1 MNRRKFIKRG
11 GLLVPASIAFPSLL
25 LPRKTSAAIITR
37 QMQSIIARKKANAG
51 GGGGCSTAQTGTDD
65 VWSGTSEGTIDVG
78 NESANQYVAT
88 YFQGYAYE
96 PCSMHCWLE
105 AVGSPTFGLIP
116 HIYDQSSDLP
126 NNSLGEGDE
135 FDTTGMAASETE
147 ITLGGIT
154 GVGTLS
160 GSAYYYRVL
169 EVVGSPDSENYVKW
183 HFITGTYPFFSMT
196 VHSSTGT
203 SGWTQV
209 HNAAQ
214 KSQNYS

>member
-1 MNRRKFIKRG
+1 MLRTALSACVAPTILTSRRAEAQYLQHRRK
-11 GLLVPASIAFPSLL
+11 AFQ
-25 LPRKTSAAIITR
+25 AA
-37 QMQSIIARKKANAG
+37 
-51 GGGGCSTAQTGTDD
+51 GGGCSTAQTGTDD
-65 VWSGTSEGTIDVG
+65 VWSGTSEGTLDIG
-78 NESANQYVAT
+78 NDTTNQFVAT

-96 PCSMHCWLE
+96 PCSFHCWLQ

-126 NNSLGEGDE
+126 NTSLGEGDE

-160 GSAYYYRVL
+160 GSAYYYRVW
-169 EVVGSPDSENYVKW
+169 EVVGTPDADNYVKAHW
-183 HFITGTYPFFSMT
+183 ITGTYPFFSMT

-209 HNAAQ
+209 QNSAI
-214 KSQNYS
+214 KSQNYSA